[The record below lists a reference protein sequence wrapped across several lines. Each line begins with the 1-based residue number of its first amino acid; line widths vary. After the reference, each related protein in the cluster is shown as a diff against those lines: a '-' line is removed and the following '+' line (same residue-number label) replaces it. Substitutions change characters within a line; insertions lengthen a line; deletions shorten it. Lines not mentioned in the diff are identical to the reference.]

1 MKQGDRVK
9 VISPEYGHVPVGT
22 KGTVDAVRGADIF
35 VAFDSDTQI
44 RACHISRL
52 ELIEDLTIAKE
63 RVLEAAS
70 TSQEAK
76 DLLKSLF
83 PNVFPE
89 PIVMY
94 SPPNEIRE
102 YGTFKWVVAVN
113 KKRRDQLRV
122 SPNYIPTI
130 IEEEGYQQI
139 KFTRK

>member
-52 ELIEDLTIAKE
+52 ELIEDLTITKE

-89 PIVMY
+89 PIRMPE
-94 SPPNEIRE
+94 SEEIRE
-102 YGTFKWVVAVN
+102 DGTFKWVVAVN

-122 SPNYIPTI
+122 NPDYIPTI

>member
-52 ELIEDLTIAKE
+52 ELIEDLTITKE

-83 PNVFPE
+83 PNVFPKE
-89 PIVMY
+89 PIRMLLA
-94 SPPNEIRE
+94 EIWE
-102 YGTFKWVVAVN
+102 HGTYRWVVAVN
-113 KKRRDQLRV
+113 KKHPNQLRV
-122 SPNYIPTI
+122 NPDYIPTI